1 MNSERTGAFSSKFNQ
16 PRFPD
21 KGEGDMSY
29 ADDEPPPEDNGRI
42 VVDELVKWLRDQHFD
57 EAIVMVSERAARGFE
72 EYGQYLHTD
81 DGRDGLRDLVQELA
95 DALQYA
101 YKLKMNGRLDE
112 EVVGEKVRC
121 VLEPLVELFGFE
133 LVRAGKG

>member
-16 PRFPD
+16 PHFPD
-21 KGEGDMSY
+21 ESDEMEEY
-29 ADDEPPPEDNGRI
+29 ADDEPPPESNGRI
-42 VVDELVKWLRDQHFD
+42 VINALAKWLMKRRYD
-57 EAIVMVSERAARGFE
+57 EAIVMASARAAKGFE